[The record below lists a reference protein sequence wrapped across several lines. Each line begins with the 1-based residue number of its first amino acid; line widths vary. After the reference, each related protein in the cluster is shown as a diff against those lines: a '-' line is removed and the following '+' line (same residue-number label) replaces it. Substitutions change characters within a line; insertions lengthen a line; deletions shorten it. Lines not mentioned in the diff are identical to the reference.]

1 MFRIILQL
9 LFFLCSLVADVII
22 FNSNFNRTSFL
33 DNINKII
40 KLFPDSRPP
49 DLRHQIESKTHVLYF
64 PLEFP
69 KNIREHH
76 HPSGIL
82 HIVWPHRWEF
92 DKNPDEFFK
101 VLLELKEDG
110 HKFHLSVLGQTFTEN
125 PPIFSTILDKLKGE
139 IIHFGYASNKND
151 YHQILNSA
159 NVVVSTATH
168 EFFGV
173 AM

>member
-1 MFRIILQL
+1 M
-9 LFFLCSLVADVII
+9 
-22 FNSNFNRTSFL
+22 
-33 DNINKII
+33 
-40 KLFPDSRPP
+40 
-49 DLRHQIESKTHVLYF
+49 
-64 PLEFP
+64 
-69 KNIREHH
+69 
-76 HPSGIL
+76 

-125 PPIFSTILDKLKGE
+125 PPIFSTIVDKFKDE
-139 IIHFGYASNKND
+139 MIHFGYASNKNE
-151 YHQILNSA
+151 YYQILNSA